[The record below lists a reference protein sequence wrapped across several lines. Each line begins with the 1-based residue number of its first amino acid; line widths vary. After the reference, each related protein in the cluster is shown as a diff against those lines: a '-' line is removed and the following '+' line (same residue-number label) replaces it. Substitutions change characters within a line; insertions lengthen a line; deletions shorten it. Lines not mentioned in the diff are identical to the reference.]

1 MKREAIRTEKAPGA
15 VGPYSQGMG
24 AGQFVFTSGQIPL
37 TPGGEMVRGDIQSA
51 ARQALSNVESI
62 LVAGGASM
70 NDVVK
75 VTVFLTNMADF
86 AAVNQVYAERFKE
99 PFPARSAI
107 QVVRL
112 PLDAPLEIEAIAV
125 IP

>member
-15 VGPYSQGMG
+15 IGPYSQGVR
-24 AGQFVFTSGQIPL
+24 AGQLVFTSGQIPL
-37 TPGGEMVRGDIQSA
+37 TPVGEMVRGDIQSA

-62 LVAGGASM
+62 LAAGGASM

-86 AAVNQVYAERFKE
+86 AAVNQVYAERFRE

-112 PLDAPLEIEAIAV
+112 PLDAPLEIEAVAV
-125 IP
+125 VP